1 MEHSLGYNLGMLVGV
16 LAGALVGVGIIA
28 LLFKLKVMDLTF
40 DERQERARGQ
50 AYKYGF
56 WTLLTCLLLYG
67 FSDMVLGRWCDVITG
82 VMLCVAVAMVVF
94 ASVCIVKD
102 AYLGLKEKPRTVRTL
117 LAELSAG
124 QAGGRGM
131 KNLRLKSARAA
142 LDMSQQQLADAVGV
156 SRQTINAIEKGD
168 YNPTIKLCIAICK
181 TLDKTLDELFWE

>member
-56 WTLLTCLLLYG
+56 WTLLTCLLMYG

-102 AYLGLKEKPRTVRTL
+102 AYLSLKEKPRQVMTL
-117 LAELSAG
+117 LTVISILNLGIGFMNWKHGQVVKDGVLTYSAVNG
-124 QAGGRGM
+124 ICGIMMLAILGVYLVNYLLAKREAG
-131 KNLRLKSARAA
+131 
-142 LDMSQQQLADAVGV
+142 
-156 SRQTINAIEKGD
+156 E
-168 YNPTIKLCIAICK
+168 
-181 TLDKTLDELFWE
+181 

>member
-56 WTLLTCLLLYG
+56 WTLVICLLLYG
-67 FSDMVLGRWCDVITG
+67 FSDMALGRWCDVITG
-82 VMLCVAVAMVVF
+82 VMLCLAGALVVF

-102 AYLGLKEKPRTVRTL
+102 AYLSLKEKPRKIMTL
-117 LAELSAG
+117 LAVVSVLNLAIG
-124 QAGGRGM
+124 VMNWKGGRVVENGV
-131 KNLRLKSARAA
+131 LTYGAA
-142 LDMSQQQLADAVGV
+142 NGICGAMVLVILVVYIANYLLAKREEA
-156 SRQTINAIEKGD
+156 E
-168 YNPTIKLCIAICK
+168 
-181 TLDKTLDELFWE
+181 

>member
-1 MEHSLGYNLGMLVGV
+1 MEHSVGYLFGLVVGV
-16 LAGALVGVGIIA
+16 LVGVGIIA

-56 WTLLTCLLLYG
+56 WTLLSCLLLYG

-102 AYLGLKEKPRTVRTL
+102 AYLSLKEKPRTIMILLTVVGSLNLAIGIMNWKHGRVVEDGVLTFASVNGICGLMTL
-117 LAELSAG
+117 VILVVYLVNYLLGRREAG
-124 QAGGRGM
+124 
-131 KNLRLKSARAA
+131 
-142 LDMSQQQLADAVGV
+142 
-156 SRQTINAIEKGD
+156 E
-168 YNPTIKLCIAICK
+168 
-181 TLDKTLDELFWE
+181 

>member
-102 AYLGLKEKPRTVRTL
+102 AYLSLKEKPRTVMTL
-117 LAELSAG
+117 LAVVSALNLAIG
-124 QAGGRGM
+124 VMNWKGGRVVQDGV
-131 KNLRLKSARAA
+131 LTYAA
-142 LDMSQQQLADAVGV
+142 VNGICGVITLTILVVYVVNYLLAKREAG
-156 SRQTINAIEKGD
+156 E
-168 YNPTIKLCIAICK
+168 
-181 TLDKTLDELFWE
+181 

>member
-1 MEHSLGYNLGMLVGV
+1 MEHSLGYNFGLLAGV
-16 LAGALVGVGIIA
+16 LVGALVGVGIVA

-102 AYLGLKEKPRTVRTL
+102 AYLSLREKPRTVMTL
-117 LAELSAG
+117 LAVVSALNLVIG
-124 QAGGRGM
+124 VMNWKNGRVMENGIL
-131 KNLRLKSARAA
+131 NFAA
-142 LDMSQQQLADAVGV
+142 VNGICGFMALVILAVYLVNYLLVKREDG
-156 SRQTINAIEKGD
+156 E
-168 YNPTIKLCIAICK
+168 
-181 TLDKTLDELFWE
+181 